1 MPYIRLKTASNR
13 SVFTPIPINKYSHIL
28 PDIALWLFPAY
39 IHDTSMCE
47 ELFAFFHTVLDV
59 LKSQMGA
66 ESIEATIGILTYINY
81 RNISFKYI

>member
-1 MPYIRLKTASNR
+1 MPYFRLKRGSNR
-13 SVFTPIPINKYSHIL
+13 AVFTPIPIYKYYHFF

-39 IHDTSMCE
+39 IHDNSMCE

-66 ESIEATIGILTYINY
+66 ESIEATIGTYV
-81 RNISFKYI
+81 

>member
-1 MPYIRLKTASNR
+1 MKYRLNQLLPR
-13 SVFTPIPINKYSHIL
+13 SLLNCISSYFL

-66 ESIEATIGILTYINY
+66 ESIEATIGI
-81 RNISFKYI
+81 